1 MIKRYVTALLA
12 FLLILGW
19 CLPAFAAET
28 QGVEEKQALA
38 IESEADFLDFAEN
51 CRLDSYSWD
60 LTVELKRD
68 LDLTG
73 REFSGIPIFCGT
85 FLGNGYTIRGIRME
99 SDGSVLGLF
108 RYLTDTARVE
118 NLHLQIA
125 MEPGGSRS
133 AIGGIAGENAGTIV
147 ECTVAGQI
155 QGADQVGGIAGRNTV
170 SGIIE
175 NCRMDGSI
183 TGNHFLGGI
192 AGENA
197 GVIRNC
203 ENAACI
209 NTTPQENQV
218 ELTEVTL
225 DTLSHSESAAT
236 VTDLGG
242 IAGTSTGVLREC
254 INRGQVGYRNMGYN
268 VGGIVGSQS
277 GTVLDC
283 ENHAQVRGRKEV
295 GGIVGH
301 LKPAALIEYEKDALQ
316 ILQGQLD
323 AIGGTVSRTSATVQE
338 TAYSITD
345 KMTQM
350 GDAIQDAQDSLSIL
364 MPDGDDPALPDPDTL
379 EAARNGITDS
389 IWEMTD
395 ALERMSIITQ
405 GSMSALS
412 ANLMT
417 LQQQVATMSVTLG
430 NVTQSLGGTIEDV
443 SDQDTD
449 ADLTGKI
456 AGCENTGSVKA
467 DLNAGGIVG
476 AVALESELDGASQL
490 EILGQQSLNFISKVR
505 AVVRDCSNTGT
516 VSDVKQNVGGIVGF
530 HSLGLVRQCENTGD
544 VGSTGADYV
553 GGIAGRSS
561 GYLRQSDVKA
571 LLTGDSCVGGIA
583 GSGAIVTDCRSM
595 VQIEEATEQYGAVIG
610 ILETAAPETEDPLR
624 GNLYS
629 IQREDPGG
637 IDGVSY
643 QGKAEGLQQQEFQR
657 VTNLDPMF
665 KTVTIRFCFE
675 DGQVV
680 TRRVKTGQELTA
692 ARIPEI
698 PRKEGYT
705 ACWKGLEEADL
716 SQIWFDMYFDAEY
729 ISKIS
734 VIATEQMRGQQPLL
748 LMEGSFAETGGISL
762 FGTNHRPEL
771 AEGLYLAECW
781 EVRFDN
787 SGVATWGR
795 VLVPQTQADVW
806 HILVQTQ
813 DGTWEERT
821 CRTEDSY
828 LIFGMDG
835 TETALAIAGENKP
848 VWYWYA
854 AGTGVLALGIV
865 LIVLKKRK

>member
-1 MIKRYVTALLA
+1 MMKRYVTALLA
-12 FLLILGW
+12 FLLVLGW

-28 QGVEEKQALA
+28 QGVGAKQILE
-38 IESEADFLDFAEN
+38 IGSEADFLDFAGN

-68 LDLTG
+68 LDLTD
-73 REFSGIPIFCGT
+73 REFSGVPIFCGT

-118 NLHLQIA
+118 DLHLQIA
-125 MEPGGSRS
+125 LEPGGSRS
-133 AIGGIAGENAGTIV
+133 ALGGLAGENAGTIV
-147 ECTVAGQI
+147 GCTVEGQI
-155 QGADQVGGIAGRNTV
+155 EGADQVGGIAGRNTV
-170 SGIIE
+170 SGVIE

-203 ENAACI
+203 ENTAHI

-236 VTDLGG
+236 VTDVGG
-242 IAGTSTGVLREC
+242 IAGTSTGVLRGC

-283 ENHAQVRGRKEV
+283 ENHADVRGRKEV
-295 GGIVGH
+295 GGIAGH

-350 GDAIQDAQDSLSIL
+350 GDAIQDARDSLSVL
-364 MPDGDDPALPDPDTL
+364 MPDGDEPALPDPDTL

-476 AVALESELDGASQL
+476 AIALESELDGASQL

-505 AVVRDCSNTGT
+505 AVVRECINTGT

-571 LLTGDSCVGGIA
+571 IIIGDSCVGGIA

-595 VQIEEATEQYGAVIG
+595 VQIEEAKEKYGAVIG
-610 ILETAAPETEDPLR
+610 ILETAAPEAEDPLR

-629 IQREDPGG
+629 IQHEDPGG

-643 QGKAEGLQQQEFQR
+643 QGKAEGLHEQEFQSL
-657 VTNLDPMF
+657 TNLDPMF

-680 TRRVKTGQELTA
+680 TRRVKTGEELSA
-692 ARIPEI
+692 ARIPSL
-698 PRKEGYT
+698 PQKEGC
-705 ACWKGLEEADL
+705 AASWKGLEETDL
-716 SQIWFDMYFDAEY
+716 SQVWFDMRFEAEY
-729 ISKIS
+729 ISNVA
-734 VIATEQMRGQQPLL
+734 VIAAEQLRGKQPLL
-748 LMEGSFAETGGISL
+748 LMEGSFDHSGGISL
-762 FGTNHRPEL
+762 QGTNRQPEL
-771 AEGLYLAECW
+771 AGDLHLAQCW
-781 EVRFDN
+781 EIQYTNTGTV
-787 SGVATWGR
+787 TCGR
-795 VLVPQTQADVW
+795 VLVPETQADIW
-806 HILVQTQ
+806 HVLVQTQ
-813 DGTWEERT
+813 DGLWEERSFQ
-821 CRTEDSY
+821 TEDSY
-828 LIFGMDG
+828 LIFPMDG

-854 AGTGVLALGIV
+854 AGAGVLALGIV
-865 LIVLKKRK
+865 LVVLKKRK